1 MSAIVR
7 QLSPHELRVLCFHL
21 CVMKTRTYKQVEAAK
36 RRAELAAANL
46 QNDESRADDY
56 ADMSVEEYAALRGIT
71 VQNPNLGD
79 KKMAKSLK
87 QQLDEANARV
97 EELESEREDILDAL
111 GIEIVDEESDDED
124 E

>member
-1 MSAIVR
+1 
-7 QLSPHELRVLCFHL
+7 
-21 CVMKTRTYKQVEAAK
+21 MKTRTYKQVEAAK

-111 GIEIVDEESDDED
+111 GIKIVDEESDDED